1 MTIIFF
7 YRCIH
12 CGEWYYCTKQ
22 IKRKKCWK
30 CNHSFDF
37 AHSSKFKKKCSLNEA
52 IMIIKELK
60 KRKKN
65 EGIIHFLE

>member
-1 MTIIFF
+1 MGDYYF

-12 CGEWYYCTKQ
+12 CGEWYYSIGR

-37 AHSSKFKKKCSLNEA
+37 DKSSKFRQNCTSIGA
-52 IMIIKELK
+52 ISIIKELK
-60 KRKKN
+60 KKSKKEDLIN
-65 EGIIHFLE
+65 YLK